1 MPCAFKYLISRAQL
15 GIAAGHPA
23 GIAAGHAFLG
33 ILLGTELQ
41 RPSEESGDE
50 LLCCSMVVHS

>member
-1 MPCAFKYLISRAQL
+1 MPCAFKYLVSRAQL
-15 GIAAGHPA
+15 

-33 ILLGTELQ
+33 ILLGTDLQ
-41 RPSEESGDE
+41 RPSEEVGDG